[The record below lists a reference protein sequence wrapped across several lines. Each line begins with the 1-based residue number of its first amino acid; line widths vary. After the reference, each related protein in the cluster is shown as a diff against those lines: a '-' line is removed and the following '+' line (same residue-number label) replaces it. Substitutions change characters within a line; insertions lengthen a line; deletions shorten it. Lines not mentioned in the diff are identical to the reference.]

1 MSWNGDRVVSN
12 VLNDYFLISIILVNL
27 ISWQKKLL
35 PLILCID
42 LHPSAKTEILRWRE
56 GFSKTLREQRS
67 RLYITSRF
75 ILMLIWWHDWRR
87 TVLAPDFFFALP
99 AIVLFFLSRLP
110 APANRLVVKLCIWT
124 TMLKHESI
132 FSFVPLIVC
141 LLVYQFTQ

>member
-1 MSWNGDRVVSN
+1 M
-12 VLNDYFLISIILVNL
+12 
-27 ISWQKKLL
+27 
-35 PLILCID
+35 ILCID
-42 LHPSAKTEILRWRE
+42 LHPSAKTEMLRRRE

-75 ILMLIWWHDWRR
+75 ILMLIRWHDSRR

-132 FSFVPLIVC
+132 FSFVPLIVYTIMKKSLNEIVC
-141 LLVYQFTQ
+141 LLVYHLKNTKF